1 MWNTLAA
8 SRIYKSETRRWTS
21 GVVSFKS
28 HSRSTQKPDPSGFKM
43 DLWTSGKKTF
53 KEPSWL
59 QEIIMTRQIK
69 CHQAKNPKRSN
80 KKVYTVLVVWKC
92 QLPWIQHIS
101 IKDILSSYLYN
112 ICIIIPSEQTVL
124 IHSCKL
130 SSVRLWQTLPCCTS
144 CWLVSTSSAR
154 FNIQRNFI
162 SNMCSC
168 GSVLRRSIS
177 SEVLGL
183 KKKRLKR
190 PGLKVISMYFCY
202 FKLEMGESEQE
213 DMNPERQRDVRV
225 ERRGCEVSVRRAC
238 CVCVKYLS
246 HQQCEFSQTPRFNS
260 KQTQLFFFFF
270 IRLLWN

>member
-1 MWNTLAA
+1 M
-8 SRIYKSETRRWTS
+8 
-21 GVVSFKS
+21 
-28 HSRSTQKPDPSGFKM
+28 
-43 DLWTSGKKTF
+43 
-53 KEPSWL
+53 
-59 QEIIMTRQIK
+59 
-69 CHQAKNPKRSN
+69 
-80 KKVYTVLVVWKC
+80 
-92 QLPWIQHIS
+92 
-101 IKDILSSYLYN
+101 SSYLYN

-162 SNMCSC
+162 SNMCSS

-183 KKKRLKR
+183 EKKRLKR

-270 IRLLWN
+270 SSACSEIKKTKSQRRWSWLSFGSICWSVPTFFCLFCVEAISVICFDPVSRRYSRSAPRSASRVPAARDEKHNKSNTNTNKKMWFNKTTKDSNRTSVCLYENVPIMCF